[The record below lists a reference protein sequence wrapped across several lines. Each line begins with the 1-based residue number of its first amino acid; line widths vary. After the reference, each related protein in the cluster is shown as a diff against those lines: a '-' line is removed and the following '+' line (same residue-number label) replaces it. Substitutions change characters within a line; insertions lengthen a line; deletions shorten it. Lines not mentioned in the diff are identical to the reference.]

1 MTHSK
6 MAYRSRRFTGRRRRG
21 FTPRRRSSF
30 RRRSFRSR
38 PTRNYR
44 RPRTNVRR
52 VRNLASRKCKDSML
66 STPIDDTGTP
76 ETPGPVSMNAANVY
90 GFIYSP
96 SARVAGHLLD
106 SGERV
111 NTPSHSQRRKS
122 KCYVRG
128 YGETVEIQTD
138 DASPWIWRRIVFS
151 TIGLAVQFSPGLLY
165 NNDDTRGYGRTTYNL
180 RSGTPQADTL
190 EGIVYRYLF
199 QGTQD
204 IDWANVMTATTAPRH
219 VKVYSD
225 RRRIIQSP
233 NSDGGTIRISKHYDG
248 INRSMI
254 YDDVEAGAGPKATN
268 SIASGTPYGNMGD
281 LFVLDFFS
289 SASDDETSGA
299 TFQPHGRYY
308 WHEGQAH

>member
-1 MTHSK
+1 
-6 MAYRSRRFTGRRRRG
+6 
-21 FTPRRRSSF
+21 
-30 RRRSFRSR
+30 
-38 PTRNYR
+38 
-44 RPRTNVRR
+44 
-52 VRNLASRKCKDSML
+52 ML
-66 STPIDDTGTP
+66 STPIDDTGNPT
-76 ETPGPVSMNAANVY
+76 TPGPAGMSAADVY

-151 TIGLAVQFSPGLLY
+151 TIGLASRFSPGLLY

-190 EGIVYRYLF
+190 EGVVYGYLF

-204 IDWANVMTATTAPRH
+204 VDWSNVMTAPTAPRH

-233 NSDGGTIRISKHYDG
+233 NSQGGTIRISKHYDG
-248 INRSMI
+248 INRSII
-254 YDDVEAGAGPKATN
+254 YDDDEIGAGSKATN

-281 LFVLDFFS
+281 LFILDFFES
-289 SASDDETSGA
+289 TSENDESGA

>member
-1 MTHSK
+1 MT
-6 MAYRSRRFTGRRRRG
+6 RF
-21 FTPRRRSSF
+21 
-30 RRRSFRSR
+30 
-38 PTRNYR
+38 

-52 VRNLASRKCKDSML
+52 VRNLAARKCRDNML
-66 STPIDDTGTP
+66 ATPIDDTGTA
-76 ETPGPVSMNAANVY
+76 ETPGPVSMTGGNAY
-90 GFIYSP
+90 GFIFSP
-96 SARVAGHLLD
+96 TARVAGWPD
-106 SGERV
+106 TDGDNV
-111 NTPSHSQRRKS
+111 NVPSSAQRRKS

-151 TIGLAVQFSPGLLY
+151 TIGLGVQFQPGLLY
-165 NNDDTRGYGRTTYNL
+165 NRDDTRGYGRTMFNL
-180 RSGTPQADTL
+180 RSGTPLAAQL

-204 IDWANVMTATTAPRH
+204 LDWANVMTANTAPRH

-225 RRRIIQSP
+225 RRRVIQSP

-248 INRSMI
+248 INRSII
-254 YDDVEAGAGPKATN
+254 YDDIEAGSGAKATN

-281 LFVLDFFS
+281 LYVLDFFS

-308 WHEGQAH
+308 WHEGQSA